1 MSFISILKGFVPDL
15 KHHVIIAGIDLMVST
30 VEFVRLNGIDLLSS
44 NDVVEM

>member
-15 KHHVIIAGIDLMVST
+15 KHYVIIAGIDLMVST